1 MNVVRRGARP
11 MGYKG
16 AMSGKS
22 LTDLMDAMLDESA
35 TALEAAEVERT
46 EEKERAR
53 QEATL
58 RAKAAEHAKDEAPP
72 SLDDVVQLTG
82 LTEGDL
88 RQVLGAAAPDD
99 LLVVLATADGAL
111 QRRILRNLTEE
122 SVKWMRANLEHM
134 GDVNDHERDQAR
146 AKVLKKAN
154 QLLADGTIGLPEP
167 ESIGNDE
174 APDPERKELRELLVD
189 LVEIG
194 ERSGPSA
201 LRQIAD
207 SAGEPLLREGIHK
220 VVDGSDSDTLRSE
233 LGELRAE
240 LERRYAQRLKW
251 MVEALVAI
259 REGETADSF
268 SKRVFK
274 A

>member
-1 MNVVRRGARP
+1 MQLVRRSARP
-11 MGYKG
+11 IGYKG

-22 LTDLMDAMLDESA
+22 LTDLMDAMLEESA
-35 TALEAAEVERT
+35 TAQEAAEVQRH
-46 EEKERAR
+46 EENERAR
-53 QEATL
+53 QEAAL
-58 RAKAAEHAKDEAPP
+58 RAKAADQAEDEAPP

-82 LTEGDL
+82 LTEADL
-88 RQVLGAAAPDD
+88 REVLGAAAPDD
-99 LLVVLATADGAL
+99 LLVVLATADDAL

-134 GDVNDHERDQAR
+134 DQITDHERDQAR
-146 AKVLKKAN
+146 GKVLKKAN
-154 QLLADGTIGLPEP
+154 ALLAEGTIGLPEP
-167 ESIGNDE
+167 ESIGTDE
-174 APDPERKELRELLVD
+174 APDPEKKELRELLVD
-189 LVEIG
+189 LVRIG
-194 ERSGPSA
+194 EQSGPSA

-220 VVDGSDSDTLRSE
+220 VVDGADSDTLRAE
-233 LGELRAE
+233 LSELRAE
-240 LERRYAQRLKW
+240 LEKRYAQRLKW

-259 REGETADSF
+259 GEGETADSF